1 MDTTLEDFIPESLII
16 DELHRARNKKI
27 MVLGRSDTG
36 KTTLVELLADRL
48 SRETET
54 GIVDLDMGQSHIGPP
69 TTIAWGKT
77 GRGFTDWEDIKAEDF
92 YFTGTITPL
101 GSLLPAITGAK
112 LVTDRAVASCT
123 KVIIDTTGFI
133 AEPAGRTLK
142 QYKIDLLAPDIIL
155 ALEFEEELHHILY
168 PFRLVKAPK
177 IYTLSVPPAV
187 GSKSSIRRGSY
198 RFDKIQSYF
207 SNAHS
212 IEVPFEKVGMRFT
225 RDPLP
230 PGMANFKNKIVSFRN
245 EENRDVALGIIEGIR
260 LREKTFLVRTTGD
273 KKQHF
278 ATMIV
283 GRTEIDEARALI
295 FDTDILRKQLT

>member
-1 MDTTLEDFIPESLII
+1 MDTKLEDFITESLII
-16 DELHRARNKKI
+16 DEIHRARNKKI

-36 KTTLVELLADRL
+36 KTTMVERLADRL

-69 TTIAWGKT
+69 TTIAWGKV
-77 GRGFTDWEDIKAEDF
+77 GKGFTDWESIEVEDF

-101 GSLLPAITGAK
+101 GSLLPAVTGAK
-112 LVTDRAVASCT
+112 LITDRAVASCK
-123 KVIIDTTGFI
+123 KVIIDTTGLI

-142 QYKIDLLAPDIIL
+142 QFKIDLLAPDIIL
-155 ALEFEEELHHILY
+155 ALEFEKELHHILY
-168 PFRLVKAPK
+168 PFRFVKMPK

-187 GSKSSIRRGSY
+187 ASKSSIRRGSY
-198 RFDKIQSYF
+198 RFDKIRSYF
-207 SNAHS
+207 SNART
-212 IEVPFEKVGMRFT
+212 IEIPFEKIGMRFT

-230 PGMANFKNKIVSFRN
+230 PGMANFKNKIVSFRD

-260 LREKTFLVRTTGD
+260 LKEKKFIVRTTWNR
-273 KKQHF
+273 KQRIS
-278 ATMIV
+278 TMIV

-295 FDTDILRKQLT
+295 FDTDVLKKRLT